1 MKEVVK
7 WGGKVTP
14 VIHIAMG
21 VSMDRIAAHFVAI
34 VLKKNNVTI
43 SMLPVPTDVIVAI
56 EEVNV
61 HKCAV
66 IIHMEQNVR

>member
-1 MKEVVK
+1 
-7 WGGKVTP
+7 
-14 VIHIAMG
+14 
-21 VSMDRIAAHFVAI
+21 MDRIAAHFVAI

-61 HKCAV
+61 HKV
-66 IIHMEQNVR
+66 INNALMKY